1 VFGELY
7 AEVYMSV
14 KHLYNVGI
22 AQGWEVTFPL
32 TPEEAVALQRALDT
46 LQAYQQ
52 RASGEIGG
60 WESDWAM
67 YDFKIL
73 DGNVVVKVEVGACG

>member
-1 VFGELY
+1 
-7 AEVYMSV
+7 MSV

-32 TPEEAVALQRALDT
+32 TPEEAGALQKALDT

-52 RASGEIGG
+52 RVGEEIGA
-60 WESDWAM
+60 WESDWSM

-73 DGNVVVKVEVGACG
+73 EDNVVIKVEVGACG